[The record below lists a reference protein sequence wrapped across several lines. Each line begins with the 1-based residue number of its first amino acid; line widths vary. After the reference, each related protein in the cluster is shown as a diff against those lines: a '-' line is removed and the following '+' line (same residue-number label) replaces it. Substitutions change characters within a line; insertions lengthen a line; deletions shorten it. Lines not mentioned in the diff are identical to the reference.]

1 MIRDTVD
8 RARSLVPSE
17 RLRILAGEHLADP
30 FHRALPDLP
39 DSSYL
44 VEPRAKGTC
53 PVLAWAAWE
62 IAREDPDAVIVSLHA
77 DHLIRPLEAF
87 QQTVRGAVQVARKHD
102 VLLTVGVLPDR
113 IETGFGHIEPGER
126 LEAGVDAWRVETFHE
141 KPDADTARRY
151 MDAGYLWNSGIFVW
165 RASVFLREV
174 ERHASEVASV
184 LPRLE
189 KGPTAFFD
197 EVPACVVDKAVLERS
212 ESVAVVRATFDWDDV
227 GGWEALA
234 RVREADGE
242 GNVLEGDATVVDGHG
257 NLAYADSGRIVLFG
271 VEDLVVVRTGD
282 TTLVTPRER
291 APELKSLLSRLEESA
306 S

>member
-8 RARSLVPSE
+8 RARSLVPAE
-17 RLRILAGEHLADP
+17 RLRILAGDHLAEP

-39 DSSYL
+39 HSSYL
-44 VEPRAKGTC
+44 VEPQAKGTC

-62 IAREDPDAVIVSLHA
+62 IAREDPEAVIVSLHA

-87 QQTVRGAVQVARKHD
+87 QKTVRDAVRVAREHD
-102 VLLTVGVLPDR
+102 VLLTVGVPPDR
-113 IETGFGHIEPGER
+113 VETGFGHIEPGAR
-126 LEAGVDAWRVETFHE
+126 LDDGVDAWRVETFHE
-141 KPDADTARRY
+141 KPDAETARRY

-165 RASVFLREV
+165 RASVFLGEV
-174 ERHASEVASV
+174 ERHASEVASA

-189 KGPTAFFD
+189 EGPSAFFE
-197 EVPACVVDKAVLERS
+197 EVPACVVDTAVLERS
-212 ESVAVVRATFDWDDV
+212 ESVAMVRATFAWDDV

-234 RVREADGE
+234 RVREADGD

-257 NLAYADSGRIVLFG
+257 NLAYADAGRIVVFG
-271 VEDLVVVRTGD
+271 VDDLVVVRTGD
-282 TTLVTPRER
+282 TTLVTARER
-291 APELKSLLSRLEESA
+291 APDLKFLLSRLEDSA